1 MIVLQRSFWR
11 EREREG
17 ERERERERERARERA
32 MAYLEEQECVVADID
47 STRLWHFDGAQKLKR
62 HKIK

>member
-1 MIVLQRSFWR
+1 M
-11 EREREG
+11 
-17 ERERERERERARERA
+17 ERERERT

-47 STRLWHFDGAQKLKR
+47 STRLWHFDGAQELKR

>member
-1 MIVLQRSFWR
+1 M
-11 EREREG
+11 
-17 ERERERERERARERA
+17 ERERERT

-62 HKIK
+62 HKIE